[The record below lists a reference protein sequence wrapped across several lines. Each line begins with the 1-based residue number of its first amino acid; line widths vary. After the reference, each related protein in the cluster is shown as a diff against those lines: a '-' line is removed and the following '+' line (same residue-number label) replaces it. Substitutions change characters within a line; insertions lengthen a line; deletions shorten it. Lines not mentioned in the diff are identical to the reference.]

1 MTLESVQ
8 ILKKNWIRG
17 FRYDMRNL
25 VNFHQITQKS
35 ENLFSMSSFCPKY
48 ARSELQK
55 YRGVIFHDTEEWCKI
70 WINFDV
76 VVSKSA
82 WGNEL
87 TFIGALKN
95 LENCT
100 LMGFL
105 CPKHIIFQLENF
117 IGVMFHDTEGW
128 AKFKVKLT
136 PGLKNVIRNLVNFHA
151 SSRKSENF
159 NFNRLLLSKTYKVL
173 DEKVQK
179 NYISWH

>member
-1 MTLESVQ
+1 MIWGIWWIFIKSLKSLKIFFQWALFVQ
-8 ILKKNWIRG
+8 SMQGLNC
-17 FRYDMRNL
+17 RNTEE
-25 VNFHQITQKS
+25 F
-35 ENLFSMSSFCPKY
+35 
-48 ARSELQK
+48 
-55 YRGVIFHDTEEWCKI
+55 FHDTEEWCKI